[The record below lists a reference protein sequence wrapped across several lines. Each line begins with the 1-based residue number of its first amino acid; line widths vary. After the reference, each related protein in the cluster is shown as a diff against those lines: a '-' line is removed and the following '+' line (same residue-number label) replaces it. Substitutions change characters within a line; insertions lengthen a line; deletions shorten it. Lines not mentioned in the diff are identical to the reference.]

1 MCETSPPSPRP
12 RRLSAMWDGSPTR
25 YGSIFLMPPLFAQI
39 CLEKPAAKVVIPRS
53 GALAE
58 PMLLYQKPVAPAK
71 EKVRGFFDSA
81 AFRELMAD
89 YQMPAI
95 GDNRFRIEK
104 SCWKLATEEELE
116 IVFHAFHK
124 K

>member
-1 MCETSPPSPRP
+1 
-12 RRLSAMWDGSPTR
+12 MWDGSPTPD
-25 YGSIFLMPPLFAQI
+25 GSIFLMPPLFAQI

-58 PMLLYQKPVAPAK
+58 PTPLPETRRSGQ

-81 AFRELMAD
+81 AFRELMD
-89 YQMPAI
+89 TDQMPAI

-104 SCWKLATEEELE
+104 SCWALATEEELE